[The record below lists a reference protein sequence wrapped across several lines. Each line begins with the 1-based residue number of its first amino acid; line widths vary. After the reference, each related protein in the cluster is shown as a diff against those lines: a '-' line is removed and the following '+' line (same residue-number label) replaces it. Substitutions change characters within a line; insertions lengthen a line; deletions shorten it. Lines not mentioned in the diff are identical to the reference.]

1 MREAQ
6 EPIRQLAGCEL
17 RGDNQEAVADDHP
30 NGHPSD
36 DIEEQRAILARR
48 VSECFDR
55 LDDVVSELSSLHS
68 VDAEQIHARVRA
80 TIQWEAAMDCS
91 WEYEAN
97 DPRIVPPAET
107 PLSPRFPPVE

>member
-48 VSECFDR
+48 LLECFDR

-68 VDAEQIHARVRA
+68 VDAEHIHARVRA
-80 TIQWEAAMDCS
+80 TIQWEASMDGS
-91 WEYEAN
+91 WEYEET
-97 DPRIVPPAET
+97 DLRIVPPRQ
-107 PLSPRFPPVE
+107 SR

>member
-1 MREAQ
+1 MMWSSRA
-6 EPIRQLAGCEL
+6 RWLADRAL
-17 RGDNQEAVADDHP
+17 RDKDQGAVAADHP
-30 NGHPSD
+30 NGHPPD

-80 TIQWEAAMDCS
+80 TIQWEAAMDGS

-107 PLSPRFPPVE
+107 R